1 MSFHD
6 VRFPLDIAF
15 GSAGGPGFRVDV
27 VTLAGGHE
35 ERNALWAHPR
45 HRYDVGLGLR
55 SDNDLHQLIAFFKAR
70 RGRLHAF
77 RFRDWQDWKSCP
89 PLQAPSAVDQA
100 IGLGDGSTAEFAL
113 AKVYVS
119 GAHDY
124 RRLIRR
130 PVEGSVAIAVD
141 GMPVAAIDHIV
152 DHGTGLVTFSDPPVP
167 GAAITAGF
175 EFDVPVRFDIEQ
187 LSISLADFRAGQIP
201 SIPLIEVLS

>member
-27 VTLAGGHE
+27 VTLASGHE

-55 SDNDLHQLIAFFKAR
+55 SDDDLHELIAFFKAR
-70 RGRLHAF
+70 RGRLHGF

-89 PLQAPSAVDQA
+89 PLRPPAATDQA
-100 IGLGDGSTAEFAL
+100 IGTGDGETTGFPLSKLYA
-113 AKVYVS
+113 S
-119 GAHDY
+119 GAQSY

-130 PVEGSVAIAVD
+130 PVAGTVEVALDGVAVAALDVAVD
-141 GMPVAAIDHIV
+141 HD
-152 DHGTGLVTFSDPPVP
+152 TGLVTFAAPPAA
-167 GAAITAGF
+167 GAIVTAGF
-175 EFDVPVRFDIEQ
+175 EFDVPVRFDVEQ
-187 LSISLADFRAGQIP
+187 LSLSLADFRAGQVP
-201 SIPLIEVLS
+201 SIPLIEVFS

>member
-1 MSFHD
+1 MSFHN

-27 VTLAGGHE
+27 VSLASGHE

-55 SDNDLHQLIAFFKAR
+55 SDDDLHLLIAFFKAR

-89 PLQAPSAVDQA
+89 PLRTPAMADQR
-100 IGLGDGSTAEFAL
+100 IGTGDGASTVFAL
-113 AKVYVS
+113 SKLYAS
-119 GAHDY
+119 GGHEY
-124 RRLIRR
+124 LRPIRR
-130 PVEGSVAIAVD
+130 PVEGSVLLAV
-141 GMPVAAIDHIV
+141 GGAAVAGLDHVIDH
-152 DHGTGLVTFSDPPVP
+152 DTGLITMAYPPAPGVP
-167 GAAITAGF
+167 VTAGY
-175 EFDVPVRFDIEQ
+175 EFDVPVRFDLDQ
-187 LSISLADFRAGQIP
+187 LSVSLADFRAGQVP